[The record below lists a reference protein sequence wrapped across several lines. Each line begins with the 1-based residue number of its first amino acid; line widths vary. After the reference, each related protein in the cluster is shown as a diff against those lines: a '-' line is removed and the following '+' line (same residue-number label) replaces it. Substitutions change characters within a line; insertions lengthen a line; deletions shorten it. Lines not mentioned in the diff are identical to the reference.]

1 MLKGHYVNTINEKG
15 RLSIPSKFRE
25 FLNEWGANV
34 LIVTKSIDPCLWVF
48 TPDDWEKIEKIAT
61 GLSMVRQEDM
71 WFKRHVVGSAEECP
85 LDAQGRIL
93 IPSSLRDYAGLRKK
107 CLVVGLVGRI
117 EIWDQDT
124 YNKGM
129 EEALKDSGKL
139 RKELASIGL

>member
-15 RLSIPSKFRE
+15 RLSIPSKFRD

-48 TPDDWEKIEKIAT
+48 TPDDWEKIEKLAA
-61 GLSMVRQEDM
+61 GLSMVKREDIV
-71 WFKRHVVGSAEECP
+71 FKRHVVGSAEECP

-93 IPSSLRDYAGLRKK
+93 IPASLREYAGLRKK
-107 CLVVGLVGRI
+107 CLVVGLVDRI

-124 YNKGM
+124 YNKDM
-129 EEALKDSGKL
+129 EGALKDSEKL
-139 RKELASIGL
+139 REGLASIGV